1 MNTKNVLYC
10 RNCNEIGVS
19 AYTMDNWRTCY
30 CVKCSSK
37 VSYLDNGVHIHNS
50 KLYAIGDLHGVFAI
64 PEGVTDIFFE
74 SLSSTSIRSIQ
85 FPRSL
90 RRIPGSCFKNCR
102 SLEEVT
108 IPRTITEIGWGAF
121 EGCSSLKKVV
131 IEGDAEIGIGAFD
144 GCVGLREVVINGNI
158 KDNWKYSTS
167 FDDCQNLET
176 LTFSR
181 SAKIGAI
188 DLSKIPNLKKVV
200 VSCPIKMTNGS
211 INNRRANFSNC
222 KKLVEVELDSV
233 EEIGSHTFWGCKSLK
248 RVIFRNPVKRITSSA
263 FLNCTALE
271 SIAIPEGCIE
281 IAGFSGC
288 VNLKHISIPKST
300 TKLGYYAFSDCKQF
314 ASFVVPE
321 GVEDLGYGAFSGCS
335 NLRSIIL
342 PSTLKRIGDYAFKG
356 CTSLEKIVLPYGVE
370 EIGERAFEQC
380 NRIRSLNLP
389 ASLKKIGSGAFQS
402 LPIHLVIIP
411 RGITELGTSPFEE
424 RWSMYLEQKH
434 HYVVAQ
440 NTYVEGYLKENGLKY
455 EVTTRKDGALLEAP
469 IADGVLY
476 YMKPKRGK
484 IEIPTGV
491 EIIESDA
498 ITEQE
503 TVTKIVISD
512 SVREIKADA
521 FAGCIK
527 LEHVNFGSNIESIG
541 SKSFSGLVNQLI
553 ELPKSIK
560 EIAPDAFGEGCIL
573 SICGEMPFY
582 AERQAEL
589 IKAQDA
595 IKAKDALILGLQ
607 SRLQTLNEE
616 LESYIKTESA
626 EFLSIP
632 RYQAQVFDIERRRAE
647 QKRIFSEKHI
657 TIDAQI
663 KQLEAAIRDLS
674 MQREKCFFLAINK
687 KKELDT
693 SIQST
698 QENLQTLQAE
708 IQLLKEKASAT
719 DDLFA
724 AELNPVKKKRDEL
737 CASQKRWET
746 GKKSRMSTIY
756 GIERDLERHND
767 ELLKMKNSADKEAH
781 SLEQEYK
788 LWASA
793 RDAVVLRQKTDALLK
808 EKATIL
814 SGIKPPTYKAAP
826 SYSYRQRKAIVE
838 EELLNK
844 AFLEMVEAW
853 NYERKAS
860 NHNQFVEAHS
870 SEIQRVMEINA
881 MLGCV
886 EDDGISECRLM
897 DIPQRKENYIPE
909 RFTKLNAWFAKTPQ
923 WKSFKQSAK
932 EIACARSPK
941 KNLHDK
947 FFVGS
952 DYFVI
957 ADGDE
962 ILLVFPYC
970 VVKYGANKPLA
981 VLTYDKTRF
990 AVTYTDKTDSGYS
1003 TPQGGELINMEFMYL
1018 NKDGSPS
1025 KRYKD
1030 NPLIKTYRFTKG
1042 TISDTRDSFSY
1053 SFNTHNAA
1061 LQFEIAFN
1069 NYRKVLAEG
1078 EYCDIYKVILAS
1090 PDLEVVEVAIHNHAE
1105 AEKKRAEAERV
1116 AAKAAAEAEKQRAEA
1131 ERLAAIAAVEEEK
1144 KRIEAERLAAQVA
1157 AEEKRRAIIQRQKEL
1172 NEERKRQADEK
1183 RKIYSLFEDD
1193 TNATPE
1199 REAEVVE
1206 TVAPLEVISKRQIS
1220 NNVFKTQV
1228 KQAVQVL
1235 PEDTLCYFV
1244 TKDGTIISN
1253 KKKLVNGGLGGE
1265 MTIGFV
1271 LTTGI
1276 DYTQMSA
1283 CLMRI
1288 ESKGVVLGEIEFK
1301 LNISFYSD
1309 F

>member
-1 MNTKNVLYC
+1 MNNKSINYC
-10 RNCNEIGVS
+10 RYCNKLGPTAYSLNDGRTWICASCKSQLSTINGTKVIGSTLAVTGNVS
-19 AYTMDNWRTCY
+19 GSF
-30 CVKCSSK
+30 V
-37 VSYLDNGVHIHNS
+37 
-50 KLYAIGDLHGVFAI
+50 I
-64 PEGVTDIFFE
+64 PEGVTEIFYE
-74 SLSSTSIRSIQ
+74 SLSATSIRRIQ

-90 RRIPGSCFKNCR
+90 RKIPWNCFENCR

-108 IPRTITEIGWGAF
+108 IPRTITEIGWSAF

-131 IEGDAEIGIGAFD
+131 IEGDTKIGNGAFE
-144 GCVGLREVVINGNI
+144 GCAGLREVVINGNI
-158 KDNWKYSTS
+158 KDNWKYSTP
-167 FDDCQNLET
+167 FDDCRNLET

-181 SAKIGAI
+181 SAKIEVI
-188 DLSKIPNLKKVV
+188 DLSKIPNLKRVV
-200 VSCPIKMTNGS
+200 VSCPIKMTDGS

-222 KKLVEVELDSV
+222 KKLVEIELDNV
-233 EEIGSHTFWGCKSLK
+233 EEIGSHTFWGCENLK
-248 RVIFRNPVKRITSSA
+248 RVTFRNPVKKITGSA
-263 FLNCTALE
+263 FLGCTSLE
-271 SIAIPEGCIE
+271 SIAIPEGCTE
-281 IAGFSGC
+281 IAGFGGC
-288 VNLKHISIPKST
+288 VNLKHISIPRST
-300 TKLGYYAFSDCKQF
+300 TKLGYHAFSDCKQF
-314 ASFVVPE
+314 ESFVVPE
-321 GVEDLGYGAFSGCS
+321 GVEELSYGAFSGCS
-335 NLRSIIL
+335 SLRSIIL
-342 PSTLKRIGDYAFKG
+342 PSTLKRIGDYAFRG
-356 CTSLEKIVLPYGVE
+356 CTSLEKIVLPDGVE
-370 EIGERAFEQC
+370 EIGEKAFEQC
-380 NRIRSLNLP
+380 NRIRTINLP

-411 RGITELGTSPFEE
+411 RGINELGTSPFEE
-424 RWSMYLEQKH
+424 RWSKYSEQKRQ
-434 HYVVAQ
+434 YVVAQ
-440 NTYVEGYLKENGLKY
+440 NAFVEGYLKENGLKY
-455 EVTTRKDGALLEAP
+455 EVTSRKHGALLEAP

-476 YMKPKRGK
+476 YIKPKRGK
-484 IEIPTGV
+484 VEIPTGV
-491 EIIESDA
+491 EIIERDA

-503 TVTKIVISD
+503 TVTEIVISD
-512 SVREIKADA
+512 SVKRIKADA

-527 LEHVNFGSNIESIG
+527 LEHVHFGSNIESIG
-541 SKSFSGLVNQLI
+541 SKAFSGLANQLI

-560 EIAPDAFGEGCIL
+560 EVAPDAFGEGCIL

-582 AERQAEL
+582 AEKQAAL

-607 SRLQTLNEE
+607 SRLKTLEEE
-616 LESYIKTESA
+616 LESYIKTVSA

-632 RYQAQVFDIERRRAE
+632 QYQTQVFDIERNRAE
-647 QKRIFSEKHI
+647 QKRISSEKQI
-657 TIDAQI
+657 TIEARI
-663 KQLEAAIRDLS
+663 KQIEAAISDLS
-674 MQREKCFFLAINK
+674 MQREKCFFLAISK
-687 KKELDT
+687 KKELDV
-693 SIQST
+693 SLQST

-708 IQLLKEKASAT
+708 LQMLKEKAAAA

-724 AELNPVKKKRDEL
+724 AELNPVKRKLDEL

-746 GKKSRMSTIY
+746 GKESRMSTIY
-756 GIERDLERHND
+756 GIKKDLQRHND

-781 SLEQEYK
+781 SLEQEHK
-788 LWASA
+788 LWAA
-793 RDAVVLRQKTDALLK
+793 TRDALVLRQKTDALLK

-814 SGIKPPTYKAAP
+814 SGLKLPAYKATP
-826 SYSYRQRKAIVE
+826 RYSYRQRKAIIE

-844 AFLEMVEAW
+844 AFLEMIEAW

-860 NHNQFVEAHS
+860 NHNQFVETNS

-897 DIPQRKENYIPE
+897 EIPQRKENYLPE

-923 WKSFKQSAK
+923 WKSFKKSVK

-941 KNLHDK
+941 KNLYDK
-947 FFVGS
+947 FFAGS

-957 ADGDE
+957 TDGDE
-962 ILLVFPYC
+962 YLLVFPYC
-970 VVKYGANKPLA
+970 VVKHAANKPLV
-981 VLTYDKTRF
+981 VLTYDKMQTT
-990 AVTYTDKTDSGYS
+990 VTYTERTDTGYT
-1003 TPQGGELINMEFMYL
+1003 TPEGGELINMEFMYL

-1030 NPLIKTYRFTKG
+1030 NPLIKTYRFTRV
-1042 TISDTRDSFSY
+1042 TTSDGRVSFSFPVN
-1053 SFNTHNAA
+1053 SHNTA
-1061 LQFEIAFN
+1061 LQFETDFN
-1069 NYRKVLAEG
+1069 DFRKMFAEG
-1078 EYCDIYKVILAS
+1078 EYCDIYKVILNS
-1090 PDLEVVEVAIHNHAE
+1090 HDLEEVELAIKNYAE
-1105 AEKKRAEAERV
+1105 AEKRRAESERI
-1116 AAKAAAEAEKQRAEA
+1116 AAKAAAEAEKQRVEA
-1131 ERLAAIAAVEEEK
+1131 DRLAAITAAEEEK
-1144 KRIEAERLAAQVA
+1144 KRIEAERLAAHAA

-1183 RKIYSLFEDD
+1183 KKIYSLFEDD
-1193 TNATPE
+1193 TDTTPE
-1199 REAEVVE
+1199 REEEVVE
-1206 TVAPLEVISKRQIS
+1206 MVAPLEVISKRQIS

-1253 KKKLVNGGLGGE
+1253 KKKLANEGLGGE

-1271 LTTGI
+1271 LTSGI

>member
-1 MNTKNVLYC
+1 MNNKSIKYC
-10 RNCNEIGVS
+10 RYCNKLGPTAYSLNDGRTWICASCKSQLSTINGTKVIGSTLAVTGNVS
-19 AYTMDNWRTCY
+19 GSF
-30 CVKCSSK
+30 V
-37 VSYLDNGVHIHNS
+37 
-50 KLYAIGDLHGVFAI
+50 I
-64 PEGVTDIFFE
+64 PEGVTEIFYE
-74 SLSSTSIRSIQ
+74 SLSATSIRHIQ

-90 RRIPGSCFKNCR
+90 RKIPWNCFENCR

-108 IPRTITEIGWGAF
+108 IPRTITEIGWSAF
-121 EGCSSLKKVV
+121 KGCSSLKKVV
-131 IEGDAEIGIGAFD
+131 IEGDTEIGNGAFD

-158 KDNWKYSTS
+158 KDSWEYSTP
-167 FDDCQNLET
+167 FDDCRNLET

-181 SAKIGAI
+181 SAKIEAI
-188 DLSKIPNLKKVV
+188 DLSEVPNLKRVV
-200 VSCPIKMTNGS
+200 VSCPIKMTDGS
-211 INNRRANFSNC
+211 INNRRANFSKC

-233 EEIGSHTFWGCKSLK
+233 EEIGSHTFWGCENLK
-248 RVIFRNPVKRITSSA
+248 RVTFRNPVKKITGSA
-263 FLNCTALE
+263 FLGCTSLE
-271 SIAIPEGCIE
+271 SIAIPEGCTE
-281 IAGFSGC
+281 IAGFGGC
-288 VNLKHISIPKST
+288 VNLKHISIPRST
-300 TKLGYYAFSDCKQF
+300 TKLGDHAFSDCKQF
-314 ASFVVPE
+314 ESFVVPE
-321 GVEDLGYGAFSGCS
+321 GVEELGYGAFSGCS

-370 EIGERAFEQC
+370 EIGEKAFEQC
-380 NRIRSLNLP
+380 NRIRSLSLP

-424 RWSMYLEQKH
+424 RWSRYLEQKH
-434 HYVVAQ
+434 QYVVAQ
-440 NTYVEGYLKENGLKY
+440 NAYVEGYLKENGLKY
-455 EVTTRKDGALLEAP
+455 EVTTRKNGALLEAP

-484 IEIPTGV
+484 VEIPTGV

-503 TVTKIVISD
+503 TVTEIVLSD
-512 SVREIKADA
+512 SVKEIKADS

-527 LEHVNFGSNIESIG
+527 LEHVHFGSNIESIG

-582 AERQAEL
+582 AEKQAVL

-607 SRLQTLNEE
+607 SRLQTLEEE
-616 LESYIKTESA
+616 LTAHINSTSA
-626 EFLSIP
+626 EFMSIP
-632 RYQAQVFDIERRRAE
+632 QYQTQVFDIERRRAE
-647 QKRIFSEKHI
+647 QKRIFSEKQI
-657 TIDAQI
+657 TLNTQI
-663 KQLEAAIRDLS
+663 KQLEADISDLS
-674 MQREKCFFLAINK
+674 TQREKCFFLAISK
-687 KKELDT
+687 KKELDARM
-693 SIQST
+693 QSKQ
-698 QENLQTLQAE
+698 QEMQTLQTE
-708 IQLLKEKASAT
+708 LQLLKEKSAAA

-724 AELNPVKKKRDEL
+724 AELNPVKRKLDEL
-737 CASQKRWET
+737 RASQRRWET
-746 GKKSRMSTIY
+746 GKESRMSTIY
-756 GIERDLERHND
+756 GIKRDLQRHND

-781 SLEQEYK
+781 SLEQEHK
-788 LWASA
+788 LWAA
-793 RDAVVLRQKTDALLK
+793 TRDALVLRQKTDALLK

-814 SGIKPPTYKAAP
+814 SGLKFPAYKATP
-826 SYSYRQRKAIVE
+826 CYSYRQRKAIIE

-844 AFLEMVEAW
+844 AFLEMIEAW

-860 NHNQFVEAHS
+860 NHNQFVETNS

-897 DIPQRKENYIPE
+897 EIPQRKENYLPE

-923 WKSFKQSAK
+923 WKSFKQSVK
-932 EIACARSPK
+932 DIACARSPK
-941 KNLHDK
+941 KNLYDK
-947 FFVGS
+947 FFAGS
-952 DYFVI
+952 DYFAI
-957 ADGDE
+957 TDGDE
-962 ILLVFPYC
+962 YLLVFPYC
-970 VVKYGANKPLA
+970 VVKYAANKPLV
-981 VLTYDKTRF
+981 VLTYDKMQTT
-990 AVTYTDKTDSGYS
+990 VTYTERTDTGYT
-1003 TPQGGELINMEFMYL
+1003 TPEGGELINMEFMYL

-1030 NPLIKTYRFTKG
+1030 NPLIKTYRFTRV
-1042 TISDTRDSFSY
+1042 TTSDGRDSFSFPVA
-1053 SFNTHNAA
+1053 SHNTA
-1061 LQFEIAFN
+1061 LQFEADFN
-1069 NYRKVLAEG
+1069 DFRKMFAEG
-1078 EYCDIYKVILAS
+1078 EYCDIYKVILNS
-1090 PDLEVVEVAIHNHAE
+1090 HDLEEVELAIKNYAE
-1105 AEKKRAEAERV
+1105 AEKRRAEAERI
-1116 AAKAAAEAEKQRAEA
+1116 AAKAAAEAEKQRVEA
-1131 ERLAAIAAVEEEK
+1131 DRLAAITAAEEEK
-1144 KRIEAERLAAQVA
+1144 KRIEAERLAAQAA

-1183 RKIYSLFEDD
+1183 KKIYSLFEDD
-1193 TNATPE
+1193 TDATPE
-1199 REAEVVE
+1199 REEEVVE
-1206 TVAPLEVISKRQIS
+1206 MVAPLEVISKRQIS

-1253 KKKLVNGGLGGE
+1253 KKKLANEGLGGE

-1271 LTTGI
+1271 LTSGI